1 MPYEIL
7 TRTIKQPDGL
17 SCDDEPTTTWRLE
30 CVNAKTGEIIGAN
43 IPELTNDP
51 LVVALNFV
59 ETNLKLRRV
68 GQDGPNKFI
77 LYRDPPRQ
85 PAMLRNC

>member
-7 TRTIKQPDGL
+7 IRKTSQPSGL
-17 SCDDEPTTTWRLE
+17 SFDVEPTTTWRLE
-30 CVNAKTGEIIGAN
+30 FLGAN
-43 IPELTNDP
+43 IPELTDNP
-51 LVVALNFV
+51 LVVVLNFL
-59 ETNLKLRRV
+59 ETNHKLRLV